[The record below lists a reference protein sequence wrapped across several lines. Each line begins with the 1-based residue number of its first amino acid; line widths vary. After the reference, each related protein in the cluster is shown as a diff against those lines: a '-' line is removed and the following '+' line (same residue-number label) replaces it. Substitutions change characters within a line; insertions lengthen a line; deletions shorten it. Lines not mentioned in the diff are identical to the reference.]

1 MRRGKTLIRRGAAVL
16 LALFCLLA
24 AAGVRS
30 SAAEEEFS
38 IACAKGI
45 TSYIVNTFK
54 VNAPEAGELT
64 VRLRDQYTLYRVL
77 HFSVTAGKN
86 LCDWDGLGFNG
97 ERLNRKYYQLEAEL
111 TGASGK
117 KWTQEF
123 NVFVEYSSQALIF
136 ALPSADE
143 LALDAA
149 GDWFLEAKTVLT
161 GTLVIELIPVG
172 SDTPSYVR
180 KKNADG
186 GKILNMTFRSIA
198 GKEFPE
204 PGNYRMRV
212 YEISK
217 PEYAA
222 EFPLRIAANS
232 PEKQAVAVTGD
243 IMPRRGDPD
252 ETIWG
257 KMRLPAVVVDR
268 DYTDH
273 QQVYAIPDAGGEVLG
288 TLHGQTQAV
297 SVFELRDG
305 WARIGAWNHE
315 EAAYMEGWVPENKLK
330 VENPQGEYGLLLD
343 KKAQTITVYRNGKP
357 LDTLLVSTG
366 RMEPGE
372 LYQETAAGSFLT
384 GLHRV
389 DFSTN
394 GLKYDFVIQYDGG
407 NLLHQIPYAWG
418 EDKRDFSA
426 GQPYLGAKA
435 SHACIRIQAEPG
447 DGGLN
452 AYWIWTHLPYHTRL
466 IILDDPEEREKET
479 ILATGSMPEYS
490 QNMLADSRMDE
501 EPEEDTGDEIILTFG
516 GDAVLGG
523 RENYWGNPESMMAL
537 LAEKGMGYPLS
548 GLRSLFARD
557 DLTAVNLECV
567 LKETKEGEDTN
578 KTWRFR
584 GLPEYA
590 QILPEGSVELVNTAN
605 NHTVDYG
612 EAGMASTLAALEG
625 TAEACGNGINA
636 EIRVKGHLI
645 GFGGCRETNYIRNPD
660 VIRRDIEQ
668 MRADGCEIV
677 VYQCHWGTEYSETHN
692 KMQEAMARACVR
704 AGADLVIGHHP
715 HVAQGMDVIDGV
727 PVIYSL
733 GNLVFGGTIQ
743 LKTYEGLV
751 ARAYFRLGETEKTIR
766 LKFYPILTS
775 SRAEEKINDYCPCL
789 AMGEDRIRILRRIQ
803 RDTPFAIEEEMKI
816 TLP

>member
-1 MRRGKTLIRRGAAVL
+1 MRRGKTLIRIGAAVL

-24 AAGVRS
+24 APGSRS
-30 SAAEEEFS
+30 IAAEEEFS

-45 TSYIVNTFK
+45 TSYIKNTFK

-64 VRLRDQYTLYRVL
+64 VRLRDQHTLYRVL
-77 HFSVTAGKN
+77 HFTVEAGKN

-111 TGASGK
+111 EGRSGK
-117 KWTQEF
+117 VWTQAF
-123 NVFVEYSSQALIF
+123 NVYVEYSSQTLIF

-143 LALDAA
+143 LALGRADE
-149 GDWFLEAKTVLT
+149 WFLEAKTVLS
-161 GTLVIELIPVG
+161 GTLVIELIPEGEDEPV
-172 SDTPSYVR
+172 YVR
-180 KKNADG
+180 KKSADSG
-186 GKILNMTFRSIA
+186 RILNMTFRSIA
-198 GKEFPE
+198 GKEYPE

-217 PEYAA
+217 PEYAS
-222 EFPLRIAANS
+222 EFPLHIVGNAS
-232 PEKQAVAVTGD
+232 EKQAVTVTGD
-243 IMPRRGDPD
+243 IMPQRGDPD
-252 ETIWG
+252 EIIWS
-257 KMRLPAVVVDR
+257 KMRMPATVIDR
-268 DYTDH
+268 ECTDH
-273 QQVYAIPDAGGEVLG
+273 QQVYEIPDANAEVLG

-315 EAAYMEGWVPENKLK
+315 EAAYIEGWVPENKLK
-330 VENPQGEYGLLLD
+330 VETPQGEYGLLLD
-343 KKAQTITVYRNGKP
+343 KKAQTITVYRNGEP

-366 RMEPGE
+366 RMDPGE

-426 GQPYLGAKA
+426 GQPYLGTKA
-435 SHACIRIQAEPG
+435 SHACIRIQSEPG
-447 DGGLN
+447 TGGLN
-452 AYWIWTHLPYHTRL
+452 AYWLWTHLPYHTRL
-466 IILDDPEEREKET
+466 IILDDPEEREKEK
-479 ILATGSMPEYS
+479 ILVTGSTPEYTPD
-490 QNMLADSRMDE
+490 MLADSRMEE
-501 EPEEDTGDEIILTFG
+501 EPEETEDEVILTFG

-523 RENYWGNPESMMAL
+523 RENYWGNGESMMAL
-537 LAEKGMGYPLS
+537 LAEQGMEYPFS
-548 GLRSLFARD
+548 GLRSLFTGD
-557 DLTAVNLECV
+557 DLTSVNLECV
-567 LKETKEGEDTN
+567 LKDTKEGEDTS

-584 GLPEYA
+584 GLPAYA
-590 QILPEGSVELVNTAN
+590 EILPEGSVELVNIAN

-612 EAGMASTLAALEG
+612 EAGMASTLAALDG
-625 TAEACGNGINA
+625 TAAVCGNGINA
-636 EIRVKGHLI
+636 EILLKGHLV
-645 GFGGCRETNYIRNPD
+645 GFGGCRETTYIRNPD
-660 VIRRDIEQ
+660 IIRQDIEQ
-668 MRADGCEIV
+668 MRADGCEII

-692 KMQEAMARACVR
+692 AMQEAMARACVR

-715 HVAQGMDVIDGV
+715 HVVQGMDVIDGV

-751 ARAYFRLGETEKTIR
+751 ARVCFCFEGTEKTIR
-766 LKFYPILTS
+766 LRLYPIWTS
-775 SRAEEKINDYCPCL
+775 SRAQEKINDYCPCL
-789 AMGEDRIRILRRIQ
+789 AMGEDRTRILRQVQ
-803 RDTPFAIEEEMKI
+803 RDTPFAIGEEMRFSAR
-816 TLP
+816 